1 VTPGQV
7 SVVTCVRDGAAYL
20 AEALESAI
28 AEQPLEL
35 VVADDGSTDDSAA
48 IAEAAGARVLRLDA
62 VGPTRARNAALAA
75 AQGELIACIDHDDR
89 WPAGR
94 LSLMCGALGDAD
106 GVFGSQRLFGEG
118 VQPAILTGRHIGTL
132 LLRRTALETVGP
144 LDETLV
150 GSGTVEWVARL
161 SESLELSTV
170 DEVVLERRVH
180 GKNFSLSPDFGQ
192 DYVRAARAALLRRR
206 GA

>member
-7 SVVTCVRDGAAYL
+7 SVVACVRDGADYL
-20 AEALESAI
+20 AEALASAV
-28 AEQPLEL
+28 AERPLEL

-75 AQGELIACIDHDDR
+75 AEGELVACIDHDDR
-89 WPAGR
+89 WPTGR
-94 LSLMCGALGDAD
+94 LALMCDALGDAD
-106 GVFGSQRLFGEG
+106 GVFGSQRLFGDG
-118 VQPAILTGRHIGTL
+118 VQPQVLVGRHIGTL
-132 LLRRTALETVGP
+132 LLRRSALETVGL
-144 LDETLV
+144 LDETLT

-161 SESLELSTV
+161 SETLDLRTV
-170 DEVVLERRVH
+170 DDVVLERRVH
-180 GKNFSLSPDFGQ
+180 GKNFSLSADFGQ

-206 GA
+206 GG